1 MKRLSVIAVLILS
14 MILSSCASTPNGKNV
29 NPDRD
34 KKDSKT
40 KIESLKLGFVPFM
53 DSDII
58 ITGTKN
64 LPELLKKELYE
75 QGYEVGEISIDIGTS
90 YSATGEGM
98 SAGTIDIAWLPSG
111 TYAIYADDVEVLLS
125 ATRTGLSNDS
135 ENPSDWNGAANA
147 TQKNGPETSY
157 YRSLICAT
165 PSEYGKELAKKLNSG
180 QSLTLEDLEKA
191 KWGVQSS
198 SSASGHIYPTLWT
211 YKHFGKKIS
220 EFPNVTILESGY
232 GTAFLMAA
240 AEQFDIITFYAD
252 ARIDYEK
259 AWNTPN
265 MQFDEQGK
273 QGMNREASIWDE
285 MNVIG
290 VTPGIYNVAVTI
302 SKHSDAYSDEFKT
315 ALQNAILNLAKTQ
328 EGKEVFGTF
337 NHRGYRIATDEDYR
351 DAKEVLT
358 LISE

>member
-1 MKRLSVIAVLILS
+1 MKKLGLIIMLVLS
-14 MILSSCASTPNGKNV
+14 MILSSCATTPKSNNS
-29 NPDRD
+29 NQND
-34 KKDSKT
+34 KKDSKI

-53 DSDII
+53 DSDAI
-58 ITGTKN
+58 ITGTQN

-75 QGYEVGEISIDIGTS
+75 QGYEVGNISIDIGTS

-111 TYAIYADDVEVLLS
+111 TYAIYANDVEVLLS

-135 ENPSDWNGAANA
+135 EKPSDWNGTANA

-165 PSEYGKELAKKLNSG
+165 PSEYGRELAEKINSG
-180 QSLTLEDLEKA
+180 ASLTLEDISKA
-191 KWGVQSS
+191 KWGVQAS

-211 YKHFGKKIS
+211 YKNFGKKIS
-220 EFPNVTILESGY
+220 ELPNVTILESGY

-240 AEQFDIITFYAD
+240 AQQFDIITFYAD

-259 AWNTPN
+259 AWNLPSTES
-265 MQFDEQGK
+265 DDKGK
-273 QGMNREASIWDE
+273 RGMNRQKSIWEE
-285 MNVIG
+285 MNIIG
-290 VTPGIYNVAVTI
+290 VTPEIYNVAITI
-302 SKHSDAYSDEFKT
+302 SKNSSAYSEEFKT
-315 ALQNAILNLAKTQ
+315 AIQKAFLNLTATQ
-328 EGKEVFGTF
+328 EGKKIFSTF
-337 NHRGYRIATDEDYR
+337 NHKGYQVATDEDYH